1 MRALLDLSG
10 QVGGAQHRVAGTL
23 DAEDDAFVGIG
34 AGDETVL
41 GEPVG
46 RIERAHLGGKQGE
59 HRGEGKE
66 AEVLA
71 IRNAEAA
78 ALGHLEEV
86 ADLETA
92 DRAALDRRR
101 VGCVSTRCPG
111 LRSHF

>member
-1 MRALLDLSG
+1 
-10 QVGGAQHRVAGTL
+10 
-23 DAEDDAFVGIG
+23 
-34 AGDETVL
+34 
-41 GEPVG
+41 
-46 RIERAHLGGKQGE
+46 
-59 HRGEGKE
+59 
-66 AEVLA
+66 VLA